1 MSGDE
6 VAQVGQVQRPTF
18 IAIHARDSKATIL
31 FISSG
36 IQQCMGYRPEDL
48 VSKPGGDF
56 IADTSNE
63 DYPKVYAN
71 KTANTD
77 AVTEENNADDD
88 ASAYV
93 MYVNGTTPSG
103 VPVLHKITSFMANS
117 CVVCV
122 GVAFPEVPFI
132 DRRELEVKMLDKAMQ
147 SLNVTREREQIERRR
162 DEVTKQGGQGA
173 MFCARSKRVKAIM
186 VLELPEIADIEVEQS
201 GRRPNGPLVAFCT
214 ASIAQIV
221 DADNT
226 DLHNY
231 PFLKLVAPEH
241 LVHVS
246 SYFELMSKS
255 NNVLFEKFS
264 LLQRPHVI
272 EGDIFVSDEEN
283 MRVVVE
289 CMGAAVNDGVAILMR
304 KLRVQPAPKK
314 DKLGNYIRP
323 VQEPGSDQ
331 DELSLLDLLSTE
343 PETTDV
349 PDCWSQLR

>member
-1 MSGDE
+1 MAGDE
-6 VAQVGQVQRPTF
+6 VTQTGQMKRPTF
-18 IAIHARDSKATIL
+18 IAIHARDAKATIL

-36 IQQCMGYRPEDL
+36 IRQCMGYRPEEL
-48 VSKPGGDF
+48 ISKSGSNF

-63 DYPKVYAN
+63 DYPKVYAD
-71 KTANTD
+71 KQANAD
-77 AVTEENNADDD
+77 ALPEDNDDDDD

-103 VPVLHKITSFMANS
+103 VPVFHKITSFKGDNCILCIGM
-117 CVVCV
+117 
-122 GVAFPEVPFI
+122 AFPEVPFL
-132 DRRELEVKMLDKAMQ
+132 DRRELEVKMLDKSMQ
-147 SLNVTREREQIERRR
+147 SLNITRELEQIERRR
-162 DEVTKQGGQGA
+162 NEVNKQGGQGS
-173 MFCARSKRVKAIM
+173 MFCARSKRVKAM
-186 VLELPEIADIEVEQS
+186 LVLELPEITEIEVEEN

-221 DADNT
+221 DADNS
-226 DLHNY
+226 DIMNQA
-231 PFLKLVAPEH
+231 FLKLVAPEDI
-241 LVHVS
+241 LNVS
-246 SYFELMSKS
+246 SYFDQMSES
-255 NNVLFEKFS
+255 DDVLFETFS

-283 MRVVVE
+283 RRVVVE

-323 VQEPGSDQ
+323 VQDSSSDK

-349 PDCWSQLR
+349 QDCWSQLR